1 MENKASFHCRV
12 YDREKSARASLEQYW
27 QDKQHYCLPRNAY
40 INRIYNLGDRTP
52 TDIYD
57 ETPILANAYF
67 AAGMQAYMS
76 SPQTKWFGLACRN
89 RLLMKNSVVRDYFKD
104 CEEVLYQIIN
114 GSNFYQ
120 EDVEG
125 YLSLGSIGTD
135 ILYAEEDIKEDVRFD
150 SLNIENV
157 VICNDHTGRVAIAYI
172 EYEYDAFQAVGK
184 FGEDKVGE
192 KVLKCYKEG
201 DYNTKF
207 KYLFCVFPR
216 EVYDQSKRDAKNMPF
231 AALWIDRD
239 RKVEVREGGYK
250 QFPFMVSRFA
260 KMKGSPYGSAVAD
273 NIFPAIRMSNEMEHT
288 VILSAQ
294 NQVAPP
300 LEIPDEAFL
309 RPFNFNPRGKNI
321 KNVGFPNEHILPI
334 NLGGNTPLGIEY
346 MERKQRKIEQAF
358 YNDLFLAV
366 EQIGKMT
373 ATEVSL
379 RNNQRMQLLG
389 SAIGNIMREK
399 LSPTIER
406 VYAIA
411 GKNGKLPPLPPEL
424 INEEYTIEYV
434 SPLARAQKSLETN
447 DLNQAMAIIGQLVQI
462 QLAGGQQPTVLDKL
476 NFDELVNY
484 TGEITNIAPRLI
496 LDDDEVN
503 DIRMSRA
510 EQQQQAEQLALIQ
523 QGAEAVKVGAD
534 ADLSISRSQQPVG
547 VK

>member
-1 MENKASFHCRV
+1 MESQASFHCRI
-12 YDREKSARASLEQYW
+12 YDQQKSARAALEQYW

-40 INRIYNLGDRTP
+40 INRIYNLGDRIP

-57 ETPILANAYF
+57 ETAILANAYF

-89 RLLMKNSVVRDYFKD
+89 RALMKNRTVLDYFRD
-104 CEEVLYQIIN
+104 CEEVIYSIIN

-135 ILYAEEDIKEDVRFD
+135 VLYAEEDMKEDVRFD
-150 SLNIENV
+150 CLNIENV
-157 VICNDHTGRVAIAYI
+157 VICNDHSGRVNIAYI

-231 AALWIDRD
+231 AALWIDRE

-260 KMKGSPYGSAVAD
+260 KTKGSPYGGAVAD
-273 NIFPAIRMSNEMEHT
+273 NIFPAINMSNEMEHT

-321 KNVGFPNEHILPI
+321 KNVGFPNEHITPI
-334 NLGGNTPLGIEY
+334 NMGGNTPLGIEY

-358 YNDLFLAV
+358 YNDLFLAI
-366 EQIGKMT
+366 EQVGKMT
-373 ATEVSL
+373 ATEVSI

-399 LSPTIER
+399 LSPVIER

-411 GKNGKLPPLPPEL
+411 AKANKLPPLPPEL
-424 INEEYTIEYV
+424 AKEEYTIEYV

-447 DLNQAMAIIGQLVQI
+447 DLNQAMAIIAQLVQI
-462 QLAGGQQPTVLDKL
+462 QIAGGQQPTVLDKL
-476 NFDELVNY
+476 NFDELVDY
-484 TGEITNIAPRLI
+484 TGEITNITPRLI
-496 LDDDEVN
+496 LDDSEVE
-503 DIRMSRA
+503 DIRSTRA
-510 EQQQQAEQLALIQ
+510 EQQQQQQQLALIQ
-523 QGAEAVKVGAD
+523 QGAEATKVGAE
-534 ADLSISRSQQPVG
+534 ADKNIAESQMAG